1 MTYIIQK
8 ELAER
13 LGLDVRQVR
22 RLEDAGMPTRTR
34 KGRKDYPWPDA
45 LKWYIGWKVE
55 SGVAR
60 RTPGSLA
67 ELELRELGA
76 KVRLA
81 EIKVAEAE
89 GNVVPVDA
97 MRRQMEAIHHATA
110 GAIRSLPQYA
120 GEIVE
125 LASMAEARLRLE
137 KIANELLLRARGED
151 EEEETPVDDAA

>member
-1 MTYIIQK
+1 MEHIIQK
-8 ELAER
+8 DLAER

-22 RLEDAGMPTRTR
+22 RLEDAGMPMRTR
-34 KGRKDYPWPDA
+34 KGRKDYPWPGA
-45 LKWYIGWKVE
+45 LRWYIGWKID

-67 ELELRELGA
+67 ELELRELQA

-89 GNVVPVDA
+89 GKVVPVDV
-97 MRRQMEAIHHATA
+97 MQRQMEAIHHATA

-120 GEIVE
+120 GEVVE
-125 LASMAEARLRLE
+125 LASMAVARLRLE
-137 KIANELLLRARGED
+137 RVANELLLRARGED
-151 EEEETPVDDAA
+151 EEPEEAEA